1 MSNTTDTQL
10 DPIAKTYK
18 AVINFTYE
26 FTGEEFPDGV
36 IDRQTA
42 YDYIRETMTQDIL
55 GMGFDSYNDLHD
67 SVEIFESEE
76 TLQKESK

>member
-1 MSNTTDTQL
+1 MNNTDTQL

-18 AVINFTYE
+18 ATINFTLE
-26 FTGEEFPDGV
+26 FSGEEFPDGV

-42 YDYIRETMTQDIL
+42 YDYIRETLTEDIL

-67 SVEIFESEE
+67 SIEIFESVEKLE
-76 TLQKESK
+76 KESN

>member
-10 DPIAKTYK
+10 TPIAKTYK
-18 AVINFTYE
+18 ATLNFTYE
-26 FTGEEFPDGV
+26 FSGEEFPDGV

-42 YDYIRETMTQDIL
+42 YDYIRETLTEDIL

-67 SVEIFESEE
+67 SVEIFESVE
-76 TLQKESK
+76 KI